1 MPSLKRIL
9 LVEDSENDVTLILAA
24 FAEAHLAEKVV
35 VANDGQE
42 ALDYL
47 YRQGPH
53 TGRSADN
60 PSVVLLDLKLPRV
73 DGLQVLR
80 RMKGDP
86 DLKLVPVVMFTS
98 SREEVDLLR
107 SYGLGAN
114 AYVIKPVCFQE
125 LELALKGLRVFWT
138 EVNEPPPGSAPASKG
153 DA

>member
-1 MPSLKRIL
+1 MPALKRIL

-24 FAEAHLAEKVV
+24 FAEAHLADKVV

-53 TGRSADN
+53 AGRPADN

-73 DGLQVLR
+73 DGLQVLG
-80 RMKGDP
+80 RMKSDP

-98 SREEVDLLR
+98 SREEVDLVR

-114 AYVIKPVCFQE
+114 AYVIKPVSFQE
-125 LELALKGLRVFWT
+125 LESALEGLRVFWT
-138 EVNEPPPGSAPASKG
+138 EVNEPPPGGAPASKG
-153 DA
+153 ET

>member
-24 FAEAHLAEKVV
+24 FAEAHLADRVV
-35 VANDGQE
+35 VVNDGQE

-53 TGRSADN
+53 TGRPADN

-73 DGLQVLR
+73 DGLQVLG
-80 RMKGDP
+80 RMKSDP
-86 DLKLVPVVMFTS
+86 DLRLVPVVMFTS
-98 SREEVDLLR
+98 SREEVDLVR

-114 AYVIKPVCFQE
+114 AYVIKPVSFQE
-125 LELALKGLRVFWT
+125 LESALEGLRVFWT
-138 EVNEPPPGSAPASKG
+138 EVNEPPPGGAPTSKG

>member
-1 MPSLKRIL
+1 MPVSKRIL

-24 FAEAHLAEKVV
+24 FAEAQLADKVV

-47 YRQGPH
+47 YRRGPY
-53 TGRSADN
+53 TGRPADN

-73 DGLQVLR
+73 DGLQVLS
-80 RMKGDP
+80 RMKSDP

-98 SREEVDLLR
+98 SREEVDLAR

-114 AYVIKPVCFQE
+114 AYVIKPVSFQE
-125 LELALKGLRVFWT
+125 LESALKGLRVFWT
-138 EVNEPPPGSAPASKG
+138 EVNEPPPSSAPAAKG
-153 DA
+153 EA